1 MDMGRWRGVMRRGA
15 MWRDVAGA
23 TVDCIEELRNGD
35 RLCISGYRMRAEQV
49 EPKYFGEGTWA
60 WKP

>member
-1 MDMGRWRGVMRRGA
+1 MWLGA
-15 MWRDVAGA
+15 VWRDVAGA

-60 WKP
+60 WKT